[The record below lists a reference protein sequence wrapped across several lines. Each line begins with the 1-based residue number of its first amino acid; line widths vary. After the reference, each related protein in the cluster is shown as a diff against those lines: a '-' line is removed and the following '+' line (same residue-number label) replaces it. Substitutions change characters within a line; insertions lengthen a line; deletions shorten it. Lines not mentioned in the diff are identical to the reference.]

1 MMDPIKS
8 NINTIYSPASKG
20 SVDGRGIPNLA
31 DLEIRPCG
39 MLVQKRNGETNPTS
53 VSIPII
59 RVRVKYGS
67 MYHEIGISS
76 HASFGELKKMLA
88 GPTKLHHEDQKLIY
102 KNKERDSKEYLDV
115 ARVKDGSKIVLVED
129 IVSREKRCVELLR
142 NSNSQ
147 KFSKAL
153 AEINLEVHK
162 LAGQVTALEATASRG
177 GKVVEKDVENLTE
190 LLMMRLIKLD
200 GIVAEGDLKMQ
211 RRVLVRRVQK
221 YIEILDVLKHQNS
234 NSTRNGAKI
243 QLQTQD
249 NPSGHISKDSRP
261 MQRQQAATKT
271 GNSVRTVPKM
281 QQQQQS
287 HSESVVVTTKWE
299 TFE

>member
-1 MMDPIKS
+1 MEPMKS
-8 NINTIYSPASKG
+8 KINKMFSPASKG
-20 SVDGRGIPNLA
+20 SVDGRGVTDLA

-67 MYHEIGISS
+67 SYHEISISS

-115 ARVKDGSKIVLVED
+115 ARVKNGSKIVLVED
-129 IVSREKRCVELLR
+129 IASREKRCLELLR
-142 NSNSQ
+142 NANSQ
-147 KFSKAL
+147 KSSKAL
-153 AEINLEVHK
+153 AEINLEVDK
-162 LAGQVTALEATASRG
+162 LAGQVTALEATASNG
-177 GKVVEKDVENLTE
+177 GKVVEKDVDNLTE

-200 GIVAEGDLKMQ
+200 GIVADGDLKLQ

-221 YIEILDVLKHQNS
+221 YIEILDMLKYQNS
-234 NSTRNGAKI
+234 KSSSNGAKI
-243 QLQTQD
+243 QLQKQD
-249 NPSGHISKDSRP
+249 NPIGQISRDLRP
-261 MQRQQAATKT
+261 MQKQQPPTKM
-271 GNSVRTVPKM
+271 GNSVRTIPKM
-281 QQQQQS
+281 QQQQQR